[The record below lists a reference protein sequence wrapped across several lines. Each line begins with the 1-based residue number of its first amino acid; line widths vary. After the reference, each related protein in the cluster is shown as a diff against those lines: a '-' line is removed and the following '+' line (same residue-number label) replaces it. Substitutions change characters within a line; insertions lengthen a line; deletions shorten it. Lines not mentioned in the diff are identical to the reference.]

1 MISCIST
8 RLLHPVLLG
17 AALLVSGCA
26 SINSGEGPLR
36 FFQPYRVEV
45 VQGNVVTQEMVARVK
60 PGMTRLQ
67 VRDALGAPLLTDP
80 FHTER
85 WDYVFT
91 IRARGTPFQQRRVTA
106 IFGKDDRLISIEAD
120 ELPTER
126 DFVASIDRG
135 NRGSGALPVL
145 ELSPEQIKALPVQT
159 KSTTPAPGAA
169 AALATAGSGPNRSYP
184 PLEPGK

>member
-1 MISCIST
+1 MTSCYST
-8 RLLHPVLLG
+8 RFLHPALLG

-36 FFQPYRVEV
+36 FLQPYRVEV

-60 PGMTRLQ
+60 PGMTRVQ

-91 IRARGTPFQQRRVTA
+91 IRARGAPFQQRRVTA
-106 IFGKDDRLISIEAD
+106 LFGKDDRLISIESD

-126 DFVASIDRG
+126 DFVSSIDRG
-135 NRGSGALPVL
+135 NRGTGALPVL
-145 ELSPEQIKALPVQT
+145 ELSPEQIRALPPPT
-159 KSTTPAPGAA
+159 KAAAPAPGAA
-169 AALATAGSGPNRSYP
+169 AALATADSGPARTYP

>member
-1 MISCIST
+1 MISCFQM
-8 RLLHPVLLG
+8 RLAQPVLMG
-17 AALLVSGCA
+17 ATLLVSGCT

-36 FFQPYRVEV
+36 FLQPYRVEV
-45 VQGNVVTQEMVARVK
+45 VQGNVVTQEMVDRVK
-60 PGMTRLQ
+60 PGMSRLQ
-67 VRDALGAPLLTDP
+67 VRDLLGAPLLTDP

-106 IFGKDDRLISIEAD
+106 LFGKDDRLVSIEAD
-120 ELPTER
+120 PLPTER
-126 DFVASIDRG
+126 ELVASIDRG

-145 ELSPEQIKALPVQT
+145 ELSPEQIKALPLPT
-159 KSTTPAPGAA
+159 KAANPTPGAA
-169 AALATAGSGPNRSYP
+169 AALATADAGPARSYP